1 LKPTYLTNFEMA
13 TCPDFQEFGRALVKR
28 GAGEI
33 GMHLHAWHSPPL
45 VPLTVDDYTHHP
57 YLIEYPESI
66 MQEKIG
72 YMTALLGETFGV
84 KVTSHRAGRWSFNA
98 VYARMLHAKGYLVDC
113 SVTPHVSHKQHL
125 GDPKQV
131 GGTDYSN
138 FPVMP
143 YLMNLEDIS
152 KPGDSALLEVPVT
165 IVPEGHY
172 AITTIH
178 ASLRQGSIL
187 RRGFGRLFPPLYWL
201 RPNGRNVKAML
212 RILKQAHAEKRDCV
226 EFMLHSSELMP
237 GGSPR
242 FRRDKDITSLYR
254 DLETLFSTASK
265 TFKGATLTDY
275 YHEFCRRHVPSGED
289 TGVTSGEGHGDR

>member
-13 TCPDFQEFGRALVKR
+13 TCPDFQEFGLDLIKR
-28 GAGEI
+28 RTGEI

-57 YLIEYPESI
+57 YLIEYPESV

-72 YMTALLGETFGV
+72 YMTELLEETFGV
-84 KVTSHRAGRWSFNA
+84 KMTSHRAGRWSFNA
-98 VYARMLHAKGYLVDC
+98 LYARMLHAKGYLVDC
-113 SVTPHVSHKQHL
+113 SITPHVSHKHHL
-125 GDPKQV
+125 GDPKQA

-138 FPVMP
+138 FPTMP
-143 YLMNLEDIS
+143 YLIDLEDIS
-152 KPGDSALLEVPVT
+152 KPENSALLEVPVT
-165 IVPEGHY
+165 IVPESNY
-172 AITTIH
+172 ALTMMH

-187 RRGFGRLFPPLYWL
+187 GRGFKRLFPPLHWL
-201 RPNGRNVKAML
+201 RPNGRNIKAML

-242 FRRDKDITSLYR
+242 FPRDKDIASLYH

-265 TFKGATLTDY
+265 VCKGATLTDY
-275 YHEFCRRHVPSGED
+275 YHEFCRHHIPSGAD
-289 TGVTSGEGHGDR
+289 TGVTSGKGHENR